1 MPQETIRREFARLHR
16 ENLIVSAVGLAVII
30 LVVLVVG
37 WFSDH
42 RSCLR
47 SVPLRQFV
55 IDQKPIDRKA
65 EAYWRQLGD
74 YQTAKRIHE
83 RLKAE
88 AKVRQLD
95 CSGLLPGA

>member
-1 MPQETIRREFARLHR
+1 
-16 ENLIVSAVGLAVII
+16 
-30 LVVLVVG
+30 
-37 WFSDH
+37 
-42 RSCLR
+42 
-47 SVPLRQFV
+47 VPLRQFV

-74 YQTAKRIHE
+74 YQTAKRIHD

-88 AKVRQLD
+88 GKVRQLD